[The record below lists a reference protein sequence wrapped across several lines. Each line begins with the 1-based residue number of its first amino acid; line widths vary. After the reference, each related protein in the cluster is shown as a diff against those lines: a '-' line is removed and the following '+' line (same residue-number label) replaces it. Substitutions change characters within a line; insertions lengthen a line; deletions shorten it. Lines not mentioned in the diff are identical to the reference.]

1 MRRLTGMR
9 AYRAW
14 RPSALVVAFAV
25 GALLVIAAC
34 GGEKKGEATGTTAGM
49 GESSGGAKL
58 VVELGDFYFKPDKFA
73 VKAGTPVKFIVK
85 NEGKVEHSFTLPD
98 VGKGMKA
105 EIRMKAG
112 ETKELPITFND
123 VGTFKLV
130 CAVPGHLDSGM
141 KGEVTVVK

>member
-1 MRRLTGMR
+1 MSVRCCHSVLF
-9 AYRAW
+9 
-14 RPSALVVAFAV
+14 ALSVVALAV
-25 GALLVIAAC
+25 LLVGCA
-34 GGEKKGEATGTTAGM
+34 GEAPPAP
-49 GESSGGAKL
+49 GGAQ
-58 VVELGDFYFKPDKFA
+58 VVSGDVKVEAGDLYFKADTFT

-130 CAVPGHLDSGM
+130 CAVPGHSEGGM
-141 KGEVTVVK
+141 KGTVNVIR

>member
-1 MRRLTGMR
+1 MSFRHCHRVVF
-9 AYRAW
+9 AV
-14 RPSALVVAFAV
+14 SVVALVL
-25 GALLVIAAC
+25 LLVGC
-34 GGEKKGEATGTTAGM
+34 GGQAPPAPGAGQVVSGDLNVEA
-49 GESSGGAKL
+49 
-58 VVELGDFYFKPDKFA
+58 GDFYFKPDKFA

-85 NEGKVEHSFTLPD
+85 NEGKVEHTFTLPD

-141 KGEVTVVK
+141 KGEVTVTR